1 MGARDYVAQRSSQ
14 IDHGKVEV
22 LKAIRNVHVVQ
33 REVLRLRQVAQVE
46 RMLESDASLAYAMEE
61 NITML
66 TGLETAF
73 GAVVDSIEKLPT
85 SFEAVDGAEKRLEA
99 ALPSTSPP
107 SPPSSS

>member
-46 RMLESDASLAYAMEE
+46 RMLESDTSLVSAMGE
-61 NITML
+61 NVIML
-66 TGLETAF
+66 AGLEKAF
-73 GAVVDSIEKLPT
+73 AAVVDSIEKLPT
-85 SFEAVDGAEKRLEA
+85 SFEAVDRAEKRLEA
-99 ALPSTSPP
+99 ALPSTT
-107 SPPSSS
+107 PSSTDL